1 MMPQF
6 KPNIIFYCCEWNP
19 YIGADNAGA
28 QAIQYP
34 ANIKIIPVNCSGR
47 ITPKLILNAFEYGA
61 DAVLIGACGKGEC
74 HYVTGNKSCENVVKE
89 TADLLQ
95 LTGIDPQRLEF
106 ELFSDISGEHFV
118 SIVTKFNEKISQAG
132 PLSLKEAA

>member
-1 MMPQF
+1 MPQF

-28 QAIQYP
+28 QEIQYP

-47 ITPKLILNAFEYGA
+47 ITPKLILNAFEFGA

-74 HYVTGNKSCENVVKE
+74 HYISGNKTCEAVVNE
-89 TADLLQ
+89 TIELLRI
-95 LTGIDPQRLEF
+95 TGIDPDRLGF
-106 ELFSDISGEHFV
+106 ELFSDMSGEYFASVMIH
-118 SIVTKFNEKISQAG
+118 FNEKISQIG
-132 PLSLKEAA
+132 PLLAKEAA

>member
-1 MMPQF
+1 MPQF

-28 QAIQYP
+28 QEIQYP
-34 ANIKIIPVNCSGR
+34 ANIKIIPVNCTGR

-74 HYVTGNKSCENVVKE
+74 HYTTGNKTCERVVKE
-89 TADLLQ
+89 TAELLK
-95 LTGIDPQRLEF
+95 LTGIDPQRLSF
-106 ELFSDISGEHFV
+106 ELFSDISGEYFASV
-118 SIVTKFNEKISQAG
+118 MIGFNEKITQLG

>member
-1 MMPQF
+1 MPQF

-28 QAIQYP
+28 QEIQYP

-47 ITPKLILNAFEYGA
+47 ITPKLILNAFEFGA

-74 HYVTGNKSCENVVKE
+74 HYISGNKTCEAVVNE
-89 TADLLQ
+89 TFELLKI
-95 LTGIDPQRLEF
+95 TGIDTDRLGF
-106 ELFSDISGEHFV
+106 ELFSDMSGEYFASV
-118 SIVTKFNEKISQAG
+118 MTNFNEKISQMG
-132 PLSLKEAA
+132 PLLAKEAA

>member
-1 MMPQF
+1 MPQF

-28 QAIQYP
+28 QEIQYP

-47 ITPKLILNAFEYGA
+47 ITPKLILNAFEFGA

-74 HYVTGNKSCENVVKE
+74 HYISGNKTCEAVVNE
-89 TADLLQ
+89 TFELLKI
-95 LTGIDPQRLEF
+95 TGIDPDRLGF
-106 ELFSDISGEHFV
+106 ELFSDISGEYFASV
-118 SIVTKFNEKISQAG
+118 MATFNEKISQIG
-132 PLSLKEAA
+132 PLLAKEAA

>member
-1 MMPQF
+1 MPQF

-28 QAIQYP
+28 QEIQYP
-34 ANIKIIPVNCSGR
+34 ANIKIVPVNCSGR

-74 HYVTGNKSCENVVKE
+74 HYISGNKTCEAVVKE
-89 TADLLQ
+89 TKQLLQ
-95 LTGIDPQRLEF
+95 LSGIDPQRLGF
-106 ELFSDISGEHFV
+106 ELFSEISGEYFV
-118 SIVTKFNEKISQAG
+118 SVVTRFHDKIAQLGFLAQ
-132 PLSLKEAA
+132 KEAA

>member
-1 MMPQF
+1 MPQF

-28 QAIQYP
+28 QEIQYP

-47 ITPKLILNAFEYGA
+47 ITPKLILNAFEFGA

-74 HYVTGNKSCENVVKE
+74 HYISGNKTCEAVVNE
-89 TADLLQ
+89 TFELLKI
-95 LTGIDPQRLEF
+95 TGIDPDRLGF
-106 ELFSDISGEHFV
+106 ELFSDISGEYFASVMTH
-118 SIVTKFNEKISQAG
+118 FNEKISQIG
-132 PLSLKEAA
+132 PLLAKEAA

>member
-1 MMPQF
+1 MPQF

-28 QAIQYP
+28 QEIQYP
-34 ANIKIIPVNCSGR
+34 ANIKIIPVNCTGR

-74 HYVTGNKSCENVVKE
+74 HYTTGNKTCENVVNE
-89 TADLLQ
+89 TAELLQ
-95 LTGIDPQRLEF
+95 LTGIDPKRLEF
-106 ELFSDISGEHFV
+106 ELFSDISGEYFV
-118 SIVTKFNEKISQAG
+118 SVVTKFNEKITQLG

>member
-47 ITPKLILNAFEYGA
+47 ITPKLILNAFELGA

-74 HYVTGNKSCENVVKE
+74 HYVTGNKTCENVVKE

-95 LTGIDPQRLEF
+95 LTGIDPQRLQF
-106 ELFSDISGEHFV
+106 ELFSDISGEYFV
-118 SIVTKFNEKISQAG
+118 SIVTKFNEKISQLG